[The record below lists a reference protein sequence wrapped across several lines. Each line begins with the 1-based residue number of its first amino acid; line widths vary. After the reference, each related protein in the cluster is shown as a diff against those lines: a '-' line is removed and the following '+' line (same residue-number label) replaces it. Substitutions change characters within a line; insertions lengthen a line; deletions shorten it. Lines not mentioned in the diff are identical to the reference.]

1 MSAPIDTATLQ
12 AQIDLRELVGRTVAL
27 RKHTRREL
35 CGPCPKCG
43 GRDRFFVAADYWG
56 CRQCET
62 GGDAIAY
69 MMWLHNVDFL
79 EAVAMLAPNAPVR
92 STPAPARTPAP
103 PPVQSRAWI
112 ERMTKVMGACVAALL
127 HTANAGAD
135 YLTAR
140 GLTPATWQAFGIG
153 YDAKRNAIALP
164 WFRRGELWGVRY
176 RLLNPPPNADKLISE
191 LDSMFAGLLFG
202 GMALPLRPDSPLLAQ
217 RSLLIV
223 EGEINAMSV
232 WQAGAPARCD
242 VLSLGGPWATIPD
255 SLLAIAAR
263 YRSRIVWMDKESIAR
278 RNAQA
283 LDAAAFWSQKGDD
296 LSTKRDANDHLRD
309 GTLGPLLAAMLQ
321 RATPPEHAEGL
332 HWDLYDAGLVS
343 A

>member
-1 MSAPIDTATLQ
+1 MSAIDTNDIKAR
-12 AQIDLRELVGRTVAL
+12 IDLRELAGRTVPL
-27 RKHTRREL
+27 RKHTQREL

-43 GRDRFFVAADYWG
+43 GKDRFFVAADYWG

-62 GGDAIAY
+62 GGDVIAY
-69 MMWLHNVDFL
+69 IMWLHNVDFL
-79 EAVAMLAPNAPVR
+79 EAIAMLAPDAMSHAAPQH
-92 STPAPARTPAP
+92 APAP
-103 PPVQSRAWI
+103 PPQSPVQSPAWI
-112 ERMTKVMGACVAALL
+112 ARMTKVMAGYVVALL
-127 HTANAGAD
+127 HTANVGAD
-135 YLTAR
+135 YLTRR
-140 GLTPATWQAFGIG
+140 GLAPETWQAFGIG

-164 WFRRGELWGVRY
+164 WFRRGEIWGVRY

-191 LDSMFAGLLFG
+191 KDSMFAGLLFG
-202 GMALPLRPDSPLLAQ
+202 GMALPLRSDSPLLAQ

-232 WQAGAPARCD
+232 WQIGAPARCD
-242 VLSLGGPWATIPD
+242 VLSLGGQWATLPA
-255 SLLAIAAR
+255 SLPAIAAR
-263 YRSRIVWMDKESIAR
+263 YRSRIVWMDKEPIAR

-309 GTLGPLLAAMLQ
+309 GSLGPLLAAMLQ
-321 RATPPEHAEGL
+321 QATPQSAAEGL
-332 HWDLYDAGLVS
+332 HWDLFDAGLVS